1 MLNRHVIVV
10 ILTARPNGTTSL
22 PQVDWKVSMKP
33 PRLGRGPGSTTG
45 LGALLTSDDD
55 MDACSAAAQAAMSA
69 ARLAG
74 YKSSTSGMLA
84 AHDVI
89 PCCCLADPALPYLCP
104 SNSEHI

>member
-1 MLNRHVIVV
+1 
-10 ILTARPNGTTSL
+10 
-22 PQVDWKVSMKP
+22 MKP

-74 YKSSTSGMLA
+74 YKSSASGMHA
-84 AHDVI
+84 AHGVI
-89 PCCCLADPALPYLCP
+89 PGCCPVHTTLPCICAIVSQHNLKNEPETFWEALGNGRPYRWMNG
-104 SNSEHI
+104 S